1 MIEYVPRRLAEERIS
16 TLRRE
21 VERDALVRACKAA
34 RHHHEPT
41 AGTGA
46 RRRWFAATT
55 PIRWI
60 VGRRRPLSPSV
71 TALLADATEPGC

>member
-1 MIEYVPRRLAEERIS
+1 MIEYLPMRLAEERIS
-16 TLRRE
+16 NLRRE
-21 VERDALVRACKAA
+21 AERDALMRACKAA
-34 RHHHEPT
+34 RHRHEPA

-60 VGRRRPLSPSV
+60 VGRQRPVSPSV
-71 TALLADATEPGC
+71 TALLADATDPGY